1 MYNWPV
7 HSCAFLRYYDGCTY
21 RELRDDVAHLIKYY
35 SPTYSES
42 RIDLRVSVGWECMYA
57 AAVHRDNFNC
67 AHRPYQRTNRRMAT
81 RLALA
86 DKNAAMIE
94 KQQNYPT
101 MPFA

>member
-1 MYNWPV
+1 MARAFL
-7 HSCAFLRYYDGCTY
+7 CLLGFLRYYDGCTY

-42 RIDLRVSVGWECMYA
+42 RIDLRVSVGWEYMYAA
-57 AAVHRDNFNC
+57 AAVHRDNYNC
-67 AHRPYQRTNRRMAT
+67 AHRMAT

>member
-57 AAVHRDNFNC
+57 AVHRDFNC
-67 AHRPYQRTNRRMAT
+67 AHRPY
-81 RLALA
+81 
-86 DKNAAMIE
+86 
-94 KQQNYPT
+94 
-101 MPFA
+101 